1 MRHTLHRR
9 AFCSLTLAPLVSLGA
24 LAPFAAHA
32 QVAGI
37 GDAINKAGRQRM
49 LSQRMGK
56 AWFGLGQ
63 GIQADSA
70 RRVLEQ
76 SMALFD
82 RQLVELKAFAP
93 AGETR
98 DTYVQLEAAWSDYKA
113 LLIGTT
119 PSQDKAKGVLEQAGK
134 VLALAHK
141 GTGLFEQQAGKPGAK
156 LVNVA
161 GRQRML
167 SQRMAQFYLA
177 NNWNV
182 ESTVSVR
189 EINKA
194 REEFIP
200 ALELLRNAP
209 EATPEIKQELALA
222 DNQWFFFDNALKA
235 RVTGAKAATDVFVS
249 SENLLQVMD
258 RVTGMYARVL
268 G

>member
-1 MRHTLHRR
+1 MTYPLQRR
-9 AFCSLTLAPLVSLGA
+9 VFCGFALATLAPV
-24 LAPFAAHA
+24 HA
-32 QVAGI
+32 QVAGL

-49 LSQRMGK
+49 LSQRMAK
-56 AWFGLGQ
+56 AWFGLGL
-63 GIQADSA
+63 GIQAESA
-70 RRVLEQ
+70 RRVLDQ
-76 SMALFD
+76 SMAMFD
-82 RQLVELKAFAP
+82 RQQVELKTFAP

-98 DTYVQLEAAWSDYKA
+98 DTYVQLESAWSDYKG
-113 LLIGTT
+113 LLVGAA
-119 PSQDKAKGVLEQAGK
+119 PSQDKAKSVLDQAGK

-177 NNWNV
+177 SHWNV
-182 ESTVSVR
+182 DSVASQK
-189 EINKA
+189 EIGKA
-194 REEFIP
+194 REEFVP

-209 EATPEIKQELALA
+209 EATTEIKQELALA
-222 DNQWFFFDNALKA
+222 DNQWLFFDNALKA
-235 RVTGAKAATDVFVS
+235 RVSSLKAASDVFVS

-258 RVTGMYARVL
+258 RVTGLYARVL